1 MTDPRRI
8 RPTAVH
14 LPKTRGKRTRLALAL
29 AAALAAGACRN
40 TTDTLRTLES
50 VSLRDSVAADAT
62 LWLDPSGRVWIGG
75 PGRVTAFDSTGQALG
90 GMKVPLSGTPQILW
104 SRPGHAWLRTAG
116 AAVVVDAAGRQTG
129 LRRSGAPVA
138 ADPRGRWIYSAT
150 GTGSVLGLAPESLGA
165 RWGWPD
171 AGSAVSSLAVSPLG
185 DRVYV
190 ALAGSERNNVA
201 PAIQVR
207 DALSGRLLSTF
218 PTSSGIKELQVGP
231 DGTLY
236 GVLGGSVVALRHGR
250 DGLKQLWARELGG
263 LDRDDPNVLRV
274 SPDGKRLAVVARGR
288 ELHLLATG
296 DGKVLEESKRAP
308 RDAAWDASGRLWVLG
323 AREIRIVR

>member
-1 MTDPRRI
+1 M
-8 RPTAVH
+8 
-14 LPKTRGKRTRLALAL
+14 L
-29 AAALAAGACRN
+29 AAVALAAGACRK

-50 VSLRDSVAADAT
+50 VSLRDSVARDAT
-62 LWLDPSGRVWIGG
+62 LWLDPQGRAWIGG
-75 PGRVTAFDSTGQALG
+75 PGRLTVFDSTGRALG
-90 GMKVPLSGTPQILW
+90 GTNVPLSGTPQILW
-104 SRPGHAWLRTAG
+104 TGPGRAYLRTSG
-116 AAVVVDAAGRQTG
+116 GAVVVDGAGQQKG
-129 LRRSGAPVA
+129 LRRSGAPLA
-138 ADPRGRWIYSAT
+138 ADPRGRWVYSAT

-171 AGSAVSSLAVSPLG
+171 AGSSVSSLAVSPLG

-190 ALAGSERNNVA
+190 ALAGSERNNVT
-201 PAIQVR
+201 PGIQIR

-218 PTSSGIKELQVGP
+218 PTSAAMKALQVGP

-250 DGLKQLWARELGG
+250 DGLKQFWTRELGG
-263 LDRDDPNVLRV
+263 LGRDDPNVLRV
-274 SPDGKRLAVVARGR
+274 SPDGNRLAVVARGR
-288 ELHLLATG
+288 ELHLLDTR